1 MTSPAFTFQ
10 LHHRS
15 DGARAGRFTTPHSS
29 VDTPIFMPV
38 ATQATIK
45 TLTPDEVMDLGAQI
59 VLGNA
64 YHLYLRPG
72 VATVNKLGGL
82 HKFMRWP
89 RPILTDSGGFQA
101 FSMGAFRRVDDD
113 HIRFRSHV
121 DGSEHIFTPEL
132 AIANQ
137 QGLGAD
143 IIMCLD
149 QCIAFGAERAEVE
162 QAMNRTHRWA
172 RVCYDAHYSSP
183 GPAYADNARRQALFG
198 IVQGGVF
205 PDLRQR
211 SAEFIASLPFPGYAI
226 GGLAVG
232 ESKSQMYETTRQVT
246 ELLPGDKPRYLM
258 GVGSPE
264 DLVEGVSQGVD
275 MFDCVLPTRVARNG
289 ALFTRTGRV
298 NIANRRFAEQ
308 DAPLEEDCSCYACR
322 NFTAAYLWHLF
333 KAKEVLGLRLAS
345 VHNLHFVL
353 RLMENMRQAILEN
366 RFESFRREFHNAY
379 LPTDEATRQRQK
391 EKWLAARGGV

>member
-1 MTSPAFTFQ
+1 MSNTPFTFQ
-10 LHHRS
+10 LLHQ
-15 DGARAGRFTTPHSS
+15 DTLARAGQFTTPHGS
-29 VDTPIFMPV
+29 VTTPVFMPV
-38 ATQATIK
+38 ATQATVK
-45 TLTPDEVMDLGAQI
+45 TLTPDEVMGLGAQI

-72 VATVNKLGGL
+72 VAPVNRLGGL
-82 HKFMRWP
+82 HRFMGWP

-113 HIRFRSHV
+113 HISFRSHI
-121 DGSEHIFTPEL
+121 DGSEHRFTPEL

-149 QCIAFGAERAEVE
+149 QCIAYGADRAEV
-162 QAMNRTHRWA
+162 QRAMERTHRWA
-172 RVCYDAHYSSP
+172 KVCYDAHYLSP
-183 GPAYADNARRQALFG
+183 APAYAAAAQRQALFG
-198 IVQGGVF
+198 IVQGGTF
-205 PDLRQR
+205 TDLRR
-211 SAEFIASLPFPGYAI
+211 ESAQYITSLPFPGYAI

-232 ESKSQMYETTRQVT
+232 ESKAQMYETTQQVT
-246 ELLPGDKPRYLM
+246 ELLPADQPRYLM

-264 DLVEGVSQGVD
+264 DLVEGVAQGVD

-298 NIANRRFAEQ
+298 NIGNRRFAEM
-308 DAPLEEDCSCYACR
+308 DAPLEENCDCYACR

-333 KAKEVLGLRLAS
+333 KSREILGLRLAS
-345 VHNLHFVL
+345 VHNLHFIL
-353 RLMENMRQAILEN
+353 RLMDNIRSAILED
-366 RFESFRREFHNAY
+366 RFAQFRRDFQATY
-379 LPTDEATRQRQK
+379 RPTNEVTRQQQK
-391 EKWLAARGGV
+391 ERWLAARGG

>member
-1 MTSPAFTFQ
+1 MTTPSFTFQ
-10 LHHRS
+10 VHHR
-15 DGARAGRFTTPHSS
+15 DGGARAGRFTTSHGS

-45 TLTPDEVMDLGAQI
+45 TLTPDEVMEVGAQI

-72 VATVNKLGGL
+72 VETVDRLGGL
-82 HKFMRWP
+82 HQFMRWP

-113 HIRFRSHV
+113 HIRFRSHI

-149 QCIAFGAERAEVE
+149 QCIAYGAERAEVE
-162 QAMNRTHRWA
+162 QAMDRTHRWA
-172 RVCYDAHYSSP
+172 QVCYDAHYTNP
-183 GPAYADNARRQALFG
+183 QLTYAENARLQALFG
-198 IVQGGVF
+198 IVQGGTF

-211 SAEFIASLPFPGYAI
+211 SAEFITSIPFPGYAI

-232 ESKSQMYETTRQVT
+232 ESKAQMYETTQQVT

-308 DAPLEEDCSCYACR
+308 DAPLEEDCECYACS

-353 RLMENMRQAILEN
+353 RLMENVRQAIQED
-366 RFESFRREFHNAY
+366 RFELFRRDFHDTY

-391 EKWLAARGGV
+391 EKWLAARGG

>member
-1 MTSPAFTFQ
+1 MNAPSFTFQ
-10 LHHRS
+10 LHHR
-15 DGARAGRFTTPHSS
+15 DGGARAGQFTTSHGS
-29 VDTPIFMPV
+29 VTTPIFMPV

-45 TLTPDEVMDLGAQI
+45 TLTPHEVMDLGAQI

-72 VATVNKLGGL
+72 VEAVAKFGGL
-82 HKFMRWP
+82 HEFMRWP

-101 FSMGAFRRVDDD
+101 FSMGAFRKVDDD
-113 HIRFRSHV
+113 HIRFRSHI
-121 DGSEHIFTPEL
+121 DGSERIFTPEL

-149 QCIAFGAERAEVE
+149 QCIAFGASRSEVE
-162 QAMNRTHRWA
+162 QAMDRTHRWA
-172 RVCYDAHYSSP
+172 RLCYDAHYVSP
-183 GPAYADNARRQALFG
+183 AATWAETAQRQALFG
-198 IVQGGVF
+198 IVQGGTF
-205 PDLRQR
+205 DDLRQR
-211 SAEFIASLPFPGYAI
+211 SAEFIASIPFPGYAI

-232 ESKSQMYETTRQVT
+232 ESKSQMYDITQQVT
-246 ELLPGDKPRYLM
+246 ELLPADKPRYLM

-298 NIANRRFAEQ
+298 NIANRRFADQ
-308 DAPLEEDCSCYACR
+308 DAPLEEDCQCYACQ

-345 VHNLHFVL
+345 VHNLHFIL
-353 RLMENMRQAILEN
+353 RLMENIRQAILDN
-366 RFESFRREFHNAY
+366 RFEAFRREFHATY
-379 LPTDEATRQRQK
+379 RPTDEATRQRQK
-391 EKWLAARGGV
+391 ERWLAARGA

>member
-1 MTSPAFTFQ
+1 MNSTSFNFQ
-10 LHHRS
+10 LHHR
-15 DGARAGRFTTPHSS
+15 DGGARAGQFTTSHGA
-29 VDTPIFMPV
+29 VTTPIFMPV

-45 TLTPDEVMDLGAQI
+45 TLTPHEVMDLGAQI

-72 VATVNKLGGL
+72 VDAVARFGGL
-82 HKFMRWP
+82 HEFMRWP

-101 FSMGAFRRVDDD
+101 FSMGAFRKVDDD
-113 HIRFRSHV
+113 HIRFRSHI

-149 QCIAFGAERAEVE
+149 QCIAFGASRSEVE
-162 QAMNRTHRWA
+162 QAMDRTHRWA
-172 RVCYDAHYSSP
+172 RLCYDAHYLSP
-183 GPAYADNARRQALFG
+183 APAWADTARRQALFG
-198 IVQGGVF
+198 IVQGGAF
-205 PDLRQR
+205 DDLRQR
-211 SAEFIASLPFPGYAI
+211 SAEFIASIPFPGYAI

-232 ESKSQMYETTRQVT
+232 ESKALMYEITQQVT
-246 ELLPGDKPRYLM
+246 ELLPSDKPRYLM

-308 DAPLEEDCSCYACR
+308 DAPLEEDCQCYACQ

-333 KAKEVLGLRLAS
+333 KAREVLGLRLAS
-345 VHNLHFVL
+345 VHNLHFIL
-353 RLMENMRQAILEN
+353 RLMENIRQAILDN
-366 RFESFRREFHNAY
+366 RFEAFRREFHDTY
-379 LPTDEATRQRQK
+379 RPTDEATRQRQK
-391 EKWLAARGGV
+391 ERWLAARGA

>member
-1 MTSPAFTFQ
+1 MTSSPFAFQ
-10 LHHRS
+10 LHHR
-15 DGARAGRFTTPHSS
+15 DGGARAGRFTTPHGS
-29 VDTPIFMPV
+29 VETPIFMPV

-45 TLTPDEVMDLGAQI
+45 TLTPDEVMDAGAQI

-72 VATVNKLGGL
+72 VELVDRLGGL
-82 HKFMRWP
+82 HRFMRWP

-113 HIRFRSHV
+113 HIRFRSHI

-149 QCIAFGAERAEVE
+149 QCIEFGAPRAEVE
-162 QAMNRTHRWA
+162 QAMDRTHRWA
-172 RVCYDAHYSSP
+172 QLCYDAHYVNP
-183 GPAYADNARRQALFG
+183 AFAYAATARGQALFG
-198 IVQGGVF
+198 IVQGGAF

-211 SAEFIASLPFPGYAI
+211 SADYIASIPFPGYAI

-232 ESKSQMYETTRQVT
+232 ESKAQMYEITQQVT

-289 ALFTRTGRV
+289 ALFTRSGRV
-298 NIANRRFAEQ
+298 NISNRRFAEQ
-308 DAPLEEDCSCYACR
+308 DSPLEPGCECYTCQ

-333 KAKEVLGLRLAS
+333 KAREVLGLRLAS
-345 VHNLHFVL
+345 VHNLHFIL
-353 RLMENMRQAILEN
+353 RLMQDIRQAILEN
-366 RFESFRREFHNAY
+366 RFESFRRDFHDRY
-379 LPTDEATRQRQK
+379 SPTDEATRQRQK
-391 EKWLAARGGV
+391 ERWLAARNS

>member
-1 MTSPAFTFQ
+1 MTTPAFTFQ
-10 LHHRS
+10 VQDR
-15 DGARAGRFTTPHSS
+15 DGGARAGRFATPHGA
-29 VDTPIFMPV
+29 VETPIFMPV

-45 TLTPDEVMDLGAQI
+45 TLTPHEVMDLGAQI

-72 VATVNKLGGL
+72 VETVNRLGCL
-82 HKFMRWP
+82 HQFMRWP

-113 HIRFRSHV
+113 HIRFRSHI

-132 AIANQ
+132 AISNQ

-149 QCIAFGAERAEVE
+149 QCIEYGAERPEVE
-162 QAMNRTHRWA
+162 KAMDRTHRWA
-172 RVCYDAHYSSP
+172 RLCYDAQYVN
-183 GPAYADNARRQALFG
+183 PAPTYADNARRQALFG
-198 IVQGGVF
+198 IVQGGTF

-211 SAEFIASLPFPGYAI
+211 SAEFIVSIPFPGYAI

-232 ESKSQMYETTRQVT
+232 ESKAQMYETTQQVT

-308 DAPLEEDCSCYACR
+308 DAPLEEDCTCYACE

-333 KAKEVLGLRLAS
+333 KVKEVLGLRLAS
-345 VHNLHFVL
+345 VHNLHFIL
-353 RLMENMRQAILEN
+353 RLMEGMRQSILED
-366 RFESFRREFHNAY
+366 RFESFRRDFHDSY
-379 LPTDEATRQRQK
+379 RPTDEATRQRQK
-391 EKWLAARGGV
+391 EKWLAARGGA

>member
-1 MTSPAFTFQ
+1 
-10 LHHRS
+10 
-15 DGARAGRFTTPHSS
+15 
-29 VDTPIFMPV
+29 MPV

-45 TLTPDEVMDLGAQI
+45 TLTPHEVMDLGAQI
-59 VLGNA
+59 ILGNA

-72 VATVNKLGGL
+72 VEAVDRLGGL
-82 HKFMRWP
+82 HEFMRWP

-101 FSMGAFRRVDDD
+101 FSMGTLKRVDDD
-113 HIRFRSHV
+113 HIRFRSHI

-149 QCIAFGAERAEVE
+149 QCIAFGAGRMEV
-162 QAMNRTHRWA
+162 QKAMDRTHRWA
-172 RVCYDAHYSSP
+172 RLCYEAHYASP
-183 GPAYADNARRQALFG
+183 APSYAVNAARQALFG
-198 IVQGGVF
+198 IVQGGTF
-205 PDLRQR
+205 PDLRR
-211 SAEFIASLPFPGYAI
+211 ESAEFIASIPFPGYAV

-232 ESKSQMYETTRQVT
+232 ESKAQMYETTELVT
-246 ELLPGDKPRYLM
+246 DLLPADKPRYLM

-264 DLVEGVSQGVD
+264 DLVEGVAQGID

-298 NIANRRFAEQ
+298 NIGNRRFSEQ
-308 DAPLEEDCSCYACR
+308 DAPLEEDCDCYACR

-333 KAKEVLGLRLAS
+333 KAREVLGLRLAS
-345 VHNLHFVL
+345 VHNLHFIL
-353 RLMENMRQAILEN
+353 RLMEGIRQAILDN
-366 RFESFRREFHNAY
+366 GFESFRRDFHNTY
-379 LPTDEATRQRQK
+379 RPTNEATRQQQK
-391 EKWLAARGGV
+391 ERWLAARGA

>member
-1 MTSPAFTFQ
+1 MNSSSFSFQ
-10 LHHRS
+10 LHHR
-15 DGARAGRFTTPHSS
+15 DGGARAGQFTTSHGA
-29 VDTPIFMPV
+29 VTTPIFMPV

-45 TLTPDEVMDLGAQI
+45 TLTPHEVMDLGAQI

-72 VATVNKLGGL
+72 VDAVARFGGL
-82 HKFMRWP
+82 HEFMRWP

-101 FSMGAFRRVDDD
+101 FSMGAFRKVDDD
-113 HIRFRSHV
+113 HIRFRSHI

-149 QCIAFGAERAEVE
+149 QCIAFGASRSEVE
-162 QAMNRTHRWA
+162 QAMDRTHRWA
-172 RVCYDAHYSSP
+172 RLCYDAHYLSP
-183 GPAYADNARRQALFG
+183 APAWADTARRQALFG
-198 IVQGGVF
+198 IVQGGAF
-205 PDLRQR
+205 EDLRQR
-211 SAEFIASLPFPGYAI
+211 SADFIASIPFPGYAI

-232 ESKSQMYETTRQVT
+232 ESKALMYEITQQVT
-246 ELLPGDKPRYLM
+246 EFLPSDKPRYLM

-308 DAPLEEDCSCYACR
+308 DAPLEDDCQCYACQ

-333 KAKEVLGLRLAS
+333 KAREVLGLRLAS
-345 VHNLHFVL
+345 VHNLHFIL
-353 RLMENMRQAILEN
+353 RLMENIRQAILDN
-366 RFESFRREFHNAY
+366 RFEAFRREFHDTY
-379 LPTDEATRQRQK
+379 RPTDEATRQRQK
-391 EKWLAARGGV
+391 ERWLAARGA

>member
-1 MTSPAFTFQ
+1 MTAAAFTFQ
-10 LHHRS
+10 LQHRS
-15 DGARAGRFTTPHSS
+15 GGARAGRFATAHGA

-45 TLTPDEVMDLGAQI
+45 TLTPHEVMDLGAQI

-72 VATVNKLGGL
+72 VETVHKLGGL
-82 HKFMRWP
+82 HKFMQWP

-113 HIRFRSHV
+113 HIRFRSHI

-143 IIMCLD
+143 TIMCLD
-149 QCIAFGAERAEVE
+149 QCIEYGATRAEVE
-162 QAMNRTHRWA
+162 RAMERTHRWA
-172 RVCYDAHYSSP
+172 RVCYEAHYV
-183 GPAYADNARRQALFG
+183 GPAPTYADNARRQALFG
-198 IVQGGVF
+198 IVQGGTF

-211 SAEFIASLPFPGYAI
+211 SAELIASIPFPGYAI

-232 ESKSQMYETTRQVT
+232 ESKSQMYEVTQQVT
-246 ELLPGDKPRYLM
+246 ELLPSDKPRYLM

-308 DAPLEEDCSCYACR
+308 DAPLEENCACYACR

-333 KAKEVLGLRLAS
+333 KAREVLGLRLAS
-345 VHNLHFVL
+345 VHNLHFIL
-353 RLMENMRQAILEN
+353 RLMEGMRQAILED
-366 RFESFRREFHNAY
+366 RFESFRRDFHNTY
-379 LPTDEATRQRQK
+379 RPTDEATRQRQK

>member
-1 MTSPAFTFQ
+1 MSTDAFIFEVQ
-10 LHHRS
+10 HR
-15 DGARAGRFTTPHSS
+15 DGGARAGRFSTAHGS
-29 VDTPIFMPV
+29 VETPIFMPV

-45 TLTPDEVMDLGAQI
+45 TLTPHEVMDLGAQI

-72 VATVNKLGGL
+72 VETVHRLGGL
-82 HKFMRWP
+82 HSFMQWP

-113 HIRFRSHV
+113 HIRFRSHI

-132 AIANQ
+132 AVTNQ

-149 QCIAFGAERAEVE
+149 QCIAFGASRSEVE
-162 QAMNRTHRWA
+162 QAMDRTHRWA
-172 RVCYDAHYSSP
+172 RVCYEAQYVR
-183 GPAYADNARRQALFG
+183 PAATYADNASRQALFG
-198 IVQGGVF
+198 IVQGGTF
-205 PDLRQR
+205 PDLRHR
-211 SAEFIASLPFPGYAI
+211 SAEFIASIPFPGYAI

-232 ESKSQMYETTRQVT
+232 ESKSQMYETTQQVT

-264 DLVEGVSQGVD
+264 DLVEGVAQGVD

-308 DAPLEEDCSCYACR
+308 DSPLEEDCDCYACR
-322 NFTAAYLWHLF
+322 NFSAAYLWHLF
-333 KAKEVLGLRLAS
+333 KAREVLGLRLAS
-345 VHNLHFVL
+345 VHNLHFIL
-353 RLMENMRQAILEN
+353 RLMQGVRQSILED
-366 RFESFRREFHNAY
+366 RFEQFRREFHATY
-379 LPTDEATRQRQK
+379 RPTDEATRQRQK
-391 EKWLAARGGV
+391 EKWLAARGSV

>member
-1 MTSPAFTFQ
+1 MPTPNFTFQ
-10 LHHRS
+10 VQHR
-15 DGARAGRFTTPHSS
+15 DGGARAGLFTTPHGS

-38 ATQATIK
+38 ATQATVK
-45 TLTPDEVMDLGAQI
+45 TLTPHEVMDVGAQI
-59 VLGNA
+59 ILGNA

-72 VATVNKLGGL
+72 VETINRLGGL
-82 HKFMRWP
+82 HRFMQWS

-101 FSMGAFRRVDDD
+101 FSMSAFRRVDDD
-113 HIRFRSHV
+113 HIRFRSHI

-149 QCIAFGAERAEVE
+149 QCIEYGAGREEVE
-162 QAMNRTHRWA
+162 QAMERTHRWA
-172 RVCYDAHYSSP
+172 RACYWAHYANP
-183 GPAYADNARRQALFG
+183 DPTYASRARWQALFG
-198 IVQGGVF
+198 IVQGGTF

-211 SAEFIASLPFPGYAI
+211 SAEFIGSIPFPGYAI

-232 ESKSQMYETTRQVT
+232 ESKAQMYETTQQVT

-289 ALFTRTGRV
+289 ALFTQVGRV

-308 DAPLEEDCSCYACR
+308 DSPLEEACECYTCR

-345 VHNLHFVL
+345 IHNLHFIL
-353 RLMENMRQAILEN
+353 RLMQGMRRAILED
-366 RFESFRREFHNAY
+366 RFESFRRSFHDTY
-379 LPTDEATRQRQK
+379 RPTDEATRQRQK
-391 EKWLAARGGV
+391 ERWLAARDRA

>member
-1 MTSPAFTFQ
+1 MTTPPFTFQ
-10 LHHRS
+10 LHHR
-15 DGARAGRFTTPHSS
+15 DGAARAGRFTTPHGS

-45 TLTPDEVMDLGAQI
+45 TLTPHEVMDLGAQI

-72 VATVNKLGGL
+72 VETVNRLGGL
-82 HKFMRWP
+82 HRFMQWP

-113 HIRFRSHV
+113 HIRFRSHI

-143 IIMCLD
+143 IVMCLD
-149 QCIAFGAERAEVE
+149 QCIEYGAERADVE
-162 QAMNRTHRWA
+162 RAMVRTHRWA
-172 RVCYDAHYSSP
+172 RVCYDAHYTNP
-183 GPAYADNARRQALFG
+183 NPIYADNARQQALFG
-198 IVQGGVF
+198 IVQGGTF

-211 SAEFIASLPFPGYAI
+211 SAEFIASIPFPGYAI

-232 ESKSQMYETTRQVT
+232 ESKAQMYETSQQVT
-246 ELLPGDKPRYLM
+246 ELLPGNKPRYLM

-289 ALFTRTGRV
+289 ALFTQTGRV

-308 DAPLEEDCSCYACR
+308 DAPLEDDCACYACR

-333 KAKEVLGLRLAS
+333 KAREVLGLRLAS
-345 VHNLHFVL
+345 VHNLHFIL
-353 RLMENMRQAILEN
+353 RLMKVMRQAILED
-366 RFESFRREFHNAY
+366 RFESFRRDFHDTY
-379 LPTDEATRQRQK
+379 RPTDEATRQRQK
-391 EKWLAARGGV
+391 EKWLAARGG

>member
-1 MTSPAFTFQ
+1 MTIRSFTFQ
-10 LHHRS
+10 VQHR
-15 DGARAGRFTTPHSS
+15 DGGARAGRFNTPHGS

-45 TLTPDEVMDLGAQI
+45 TLTPHEVMDLGAQI

-72 VATVNKLGGL
+72 VETVSKLGGL

-113 HIRFRSHV
+113 HIRFRSHI

-149 QCIAFGAERAEVE
+149 QCIAYGAERAEVE
-162 QAMNRTHRWA
+162 QAMDRTHRWS
-172 RVCYDAHYSSP
+172 RVCYDAHYTSP
-183 GPAYADNARRQALFG
+183 DPAYADNARRQALFG
-198 IVQGGVF
+198 IVQGGTF
-205 PDLRQR
+205 ADLRQR
-211 SAEFIASLPFPGYAI
+211 SAEFIASIPFPGYAI

-232 ESKSQMYETTRQVT
+232 ESKAQMYETTQQVT

-308 DAPLEEDCSCYACR
+308 DAPLEEDCSCYACS

-345 VHNLHFVL
+345 VHNLHFIL
-353 RLMENMRQAILEN
+353 RLMKVMRQAILED
-366 RFESFRREFHNAY
+366 RFESFRRDFHDTY
-379 LPTDEATRQRQK
+379 RPTDEATRQRQK
-391 EKWLAARGGV
+391 EKWLAARGGG

>member
-1 MTSPAFTFQ
+1 MTTQSFTFR
-10 LHHRS
+10 LHHR
-15 DGARAGRFTTPHSS
+15 DGGARAGRFTTPHGS
-29 VDTPIFMPV
+29 VRTPIFMPV

-45 TLTPDEVMDLGAQI
+45 TLTPHEVMDLGAQI

-72 VATVNKLGGL
+72 VDAVDRLGGL
-82 HKFMRWP
+82 HEFMRWP

-101 FSMGAFRRVDDD
+101 FSMGAFRKVDDD
-113 HIRFRSHV
+113 HIRFRSHI

-132 AIANQ
+132 AITNQ

-149 QCIAFGAERAEVE
+149 QCIAYGAERTEVE
-162 QAMNRTHRWA
+162 DAMHRTHRWA
-172 RVCYDAHYSSP
+172 SQCYEAHYGRP
-183 GPAYADNARRQALFG
+183 APAYAENAAKQALFG
-198 IVQGGVF
+198 IVQGGAF
-205 PDLRQR
+205 SDLRQR
-211 SAEFIASLPFPGYAI
+211 SADFIASIPFPGYAI

-232 ESKSQMYETTRQVT
+232 ESKSQMYETTQQVT
-246 ELLPGDKPRYLM
+246 ELLPPDKPRYLM

-308 DAPLEEDCSCYACR
+308 NSPLEDGCVCYACE

-345 VHNLHFVL
+345 VHNLHFIL
-353 RLMENMRQAILEN
+353 RLMEGIRQAILEN
-366 RFESFRREFHNAY
+366 RFESFRRDFHDTY
-379 LPTDEATRQRQK
+379 RPTDEATRQRQK
-391 EKWLAARGGV
+391 ERWLAARGG

>member
-1 MTSPAFTFQ
+1 MTTPPFTFQ
-10 LHHRS
+10 LQHRDS
-15 DGARAGRFTTPHSS
+15 AARAGRFTTPHGS

-45 TLTPDEVMDLGAQI
+45 TLTPHEVMDVGAQI

-72 VATVNKLGGL
+72 VDTVHKLGGL

-113 HIRFRSHV
+113 HIRFRSHI

-149 QCIAFGAERAEVE
+149 QCIAYGAERVEVE
-162 QAMNRTHRWA
+162 QALDRTHRWA
-172 RVCYDAHYSSP
+172 RVCYDSHYINP
-183 GPAYADNARRQALFG
+183 GPTYAANAQRQALFG
-198 IVQGGVF
+198 IVQGGTF

-211 SAEFIASLPFPGYAI
+211 SAEFIASIPFPGYAI

-232 ESKSQMYETTRQVT
+232 ESKAQMYETTQQVT

-264 DLVEGVSQGVD
+264 DVVEGVAQGVD

-308 DAPLEEDCSCYACR
+308 DAPLEEDCVCYACQ

-333 KAKEVLGLRLAS
+333 KAREVLGLRLAS
-345 VHNLHFVL
+345 VHNLHFIL
-353 RLMENMRQAILEN
+353 RLMEGMRQAIREG
-366 RFESFRREFHNAY
+366 RFESFRRDFHDTY
-379 LPTDEATRQRQK
+379 RPTDEATRQRQK
-391 EKWLAARGGV
+391 ERWLAARGA